1 MSEFLFCDSLIDVF
15 QPGDEGV
22 WTFSVRFGSLYSFT
36 SPTIYETHREALQAA
51 KYHALI
57 DMCWRSR
64 ELHFITSYP
73 SDRIITQSE
82 ELTGFLGGVPTD
94 VLAEDLY
101 LRKQERIDFTRQ
113 LSADRVVS
121 SRSKQMKKMDGGSFD
136 GVVTSR
142 LFEFGEYATV
152 LVEHLELVN

>member
-15 QPGDEGV
+15 QSSEEV

-36 SPTIYETHREALQAA
+36 SPAIYQTQREASQAA

-64 ELHFITSYP
+64 ELYFVTAYP
-73 SDRIITQSE
+73 GDRIVTQSE
-82 ELTGFLGGVPTD
+82 ELTAFLGGVSTD

-101 LRKQERIDFTRQ
+101 FHRQERIDFVTG
-113 LSADRVVS
+113 VS
-121 SRSKQMKKMDGGSFD
+121 VDEFVASQVKQMKKMDGGSFD
-136 GVVTSR
+136 GVITSR
-142 LFEFGEYATV
+142 LFEFGEYGTV
-152 LVEHLELVN
+152 LVEHLEPVK